1 MAMVQ
6 FKLFFVQ
13 LYEFLAY
20 PFNIMGYHFSF
31 LEITFLTMTFTASLN
46 FIARLFGKVE
56 NTED

>member
-1 MAMVQ
+1 MVQ
-6 FKLFFVQ
+6 FKLFFLQ

-20 PFNIMGYHFSF
+20 PFNIMGFYFSF

-46 FIARLFGKVE
+46 FISRLFGKVE